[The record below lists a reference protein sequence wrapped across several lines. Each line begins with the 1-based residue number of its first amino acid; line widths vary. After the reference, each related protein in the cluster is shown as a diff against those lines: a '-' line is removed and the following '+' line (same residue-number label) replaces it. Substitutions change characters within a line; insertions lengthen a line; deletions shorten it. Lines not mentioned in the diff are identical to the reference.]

1 MTGKLVRPIGAL
13 GVALLLVACSG
24 SSSDGGGGAGGIAA
38 GGSSNGGSNS
48 GGTAGQAGS
57 SANGGSSNGGS
68 ANGGTSTGGTST
80 GGGGSSGASNCT
92 ALYEQAAQQLT
103 AAEACNSLTKI
114 THCTGTQK
122 TTCGCEV
129 PVESND
135 SAETKAYAA
144 TLAAISAANCHQ
156 LCPQIAC
163 LSVHAATCV
172 ANADST
178 IGHCMSM
185 PILP

>member
-57 SANGGSSNGGS
+57 SANGGSSNGGF
-68 ANGGTSTGGTST
+68 ANGGTST